1 MTNRL
6 AGNAIK
12 KNPRGRGRKNGGHPI
27 PEPRWEAPTLKK
39 VKQVLPTYGIKGF
52 PNVKFE
58 EKGRKSSFVET
69 RGEILNVEEIVMD
82 TSFLDKGTLCIG
94 NKIIHARG
102 KPRRKQLGN
111 NLRHTMDKANRPEI
125 GDLLRPF
132 LLRQKSNVCGI
143 QPMKIFD
150 M

>member
-1 MTNRL
+1 M
-6 AGNAIK
+6 
-12 KNPRGRGRKNGGHPI
+12 
-27 PEPRWEAPTLKK
+27 LKK
-39 VKQVLPTYGIKGF
+39 VKQVLPTYGIEGF

-58 EKGRKSSFVET
+58 EKGQKSSFVET
-69 RGEILNVEEIVMD
+69 RGEILNVEEIVMNS
-82 TSFLDKGTLCIG
+82 SFLDKGTLNIG
-94 NKIIHARG
+94 NKIIHARS

-111 NLRHTMDKANRPEI
+111 NLRHTMDKANRPII

-143 QPMKIFD
+143 QPMKFFD